1 VTDDVDG
8 IGLIGMDFEVWGP
21 GEVLLP
27 EISVDGV
34 PMHKELQ
41 AQFWSDNDRFVAAGS
56 GV

>member
-41 AQFWSDNDRFVAAGS
+41 AQFWSDNDRSVAAGA